1 MTREELKIVLQQ
13 GLAEIEAG
21 SAGELAAAHNEV
33 KRWKDEWQSLME
45 YVSNIR
51 ESRIWADQAYFK
63 AKQEA
68 SDLAKRAEELERE
81 NGQLRELIGA
91 NTIQIALLER
101 KVERLTKGAA

>member
-1 MTREELKIVLQQ
+1 MTREELKSVLQQ

-81 NGQLRELIGA
+81 KWVEETSGVENRKDLWFFYLQAKRELA
-91 NTIQIALLER
+91 ELR
-101 KVERLTKGAA
+101 